1 MASRKRSDDGCAAST
16 TAATSFWSST
26 RYYRSRGLRVP
37 TFLANGLQVVDSD
50 LIDDVVRRI
59 VQRFD
64 PNRIVVFGSQAR
76 GDASAES
83 DIDLFIEMETDL
95 RPVQR
100 AYEIQRFFGL
110 RPWGLDVFVYTPE
123 EIKARRGRIGDL
135 LSYVDAEG
143 KVLYE
148 RPRN

>member
-1 MASRKRSDDGCAAST
+1 M
-16 TAATSFWSST
+16 
-26 RYYRSRGLRVP
+26 P